1 MERLIKGYRDF
12 MARRWP
18 EEHAHYAE
26 LAKGQSP
33 EYLVI
38 SCCDSRVD
46 PATIFGVRP
55 GELFVL
61 RNVANIVPPFEDGGG
76 YHGTSAAISF
86 AVLQLKV
93 RYIVVLGHA
102 ECGGIKTA
110 LDRAAVAP
118 LPFLTQ
124 WIDLLSPAVAR
135 CGHAGGDR
143 QTAVEREAVRLSLER
158 LMTFPFIAERV
169 RAGTLSLEGA
179 RFGIADGRLEVLD
192 KQTDEFRA
200 VG

>member
-1 MERLIKGYRDF
+1 MERLIRGYRDF

-61 RNVANIVPPFEDGGG
+61 RNVANIVPPFEESGG

-86 AVLQLKV
+86 AVLQLMV

-102 ECGGIKTA
+102 ECGGVKTA
-110 LDRAAVAP
+110 LDRASAAP
-118 LPFLTQ
+118 MPFLTQ
-124 WIDLLSPAVAR
+124 WIDLLAPAVSR
-135 CGHAGGDR
+135 CEHAAGDR
-143 QTAVEREAVRLSLER
+143 QTALEREAVRLSLER

-169 RAGTLSLEGA
+169 NAGTLSLEGA
-179 RFGIADGRLEVLD
+179 RFGIADGHLEVLD
-192 KQTDEFRA
+192 KGTKEFRA
-200 VG
+200 VV

>member
-1 MERLIKGYRDF
+1 MDRLIQGYREF
-12 MARRWP
+12 RARRWP

-33 EYLVI
+33 QYLVI

-61 RNVANIVPPFEDGGG
+61 RNVAAIVPPYEEGGG

-86 AVLQLKV
+86 AVLALEV
-93 RYIVVLGHA
+93 RYIVVLAHA
-102 ECGGIKTA
+102 ECGGVKAA
-110 LDRAAVAP
+110 LDRSLAAP
-118 LPFLTQ
+118 LPFMSE
-124 WIDLLSPAVAR
+124 WIGLLAPAVDR
-135 CGHAGGDR
+135 CGHDHADR
-143 QTAVEREAVRLSLER
+143 QFAVEREAVRLSLKR

-179 RFGIADGRLEVLD
+179 RFGIADGKLEVLD
-192 KQTDEFRA
+192 KASGEFRT
-200 VG
+200 VD